1 MSEYKNKVI
10 FSSDKPETRDDKLKQ
25 QQDSQKKQTGP
36 EYDREQQD
44 TLNTLGAKITFDS
57 QAEFVPMTQVQQID
71 ANDSNTLEDGMVKII
86 RPKSKARWWL
96 VGGVASFT
104 GLLGWQSVH
113 NVVLAYQQGDWLSLG
128 WTGFIAALASIGIVF
143 TVKELWKLRR
153 LRRQLSSQEQ
163 AIDLIHSHGTGKGV
177 PFCENLAEQAGVTLE
192 HVGFDRWKKTVN
204 ANHNDADVIE
214 LYDSMVIAQQ
224 DKQAKKMVAT
234 YSTEAAVLVAV
245 SPLAIADM
253 FLVAWRNFK
262 MIDELG
268 KIYGVELGYWSRI
281 RLLKLV
287 FINMA
292 AAGASELIA
301 DVGMNVMSMNVAGKI
316 STRAAQGIGIGMLTG
331 RLGIKA
337 MALLRPLPWRKEQA
351 VRLSEIRKLIVG
363 RVVGKSEGKEL

>member
-10 FSSDKPETRDDKLKQ
+10 FSSDKVESTSSSSETSRNESEYAQAQETLDKLQ
-25 QQDSQKKQTGP
+25 RDH
-36 EYDREQQD
+36 
-44 TLNTLGAKITFDS
+44 LGAKVTFDS
-57 QAEFVPMTQVQQID
+57 QTEFVPMTQAQQRED
-71 ANDSNTLEDGMVKII
+71 NEVNALEDDMVNII
-86 RPKSKARWWL
+86 RPKSKRRWW
-96 VGGVASFT
+96 VASGVAAFT

-113 NVVLAYQQGDWLSLG
+113 NVVVAYQQGDWLSLG
-128 WTGFIAALASIGIVF
+128 WTGLIAALASVGIVF

-153 LRRQLSSQEQ
+153 LRRQLNHQEE
-163 AIDLIHSHGTGKGV
+163 AFDLIQSHGTGKGV

-224 DKQAKKMVAT
+224 DKQAKKLVAT

-268 KIYGVELGYWSRI
+268 KVYGVELGYWSRI

-316 STRAAQGIGIGMLTG
+316 STRAAQGIGVGMLTG
-331 RLGIKA
+331 QLGIKA
-337 MALLRPLPWRKEQA
+337 MALLRPLPWHKDKA
-351 VRLSEIRKLIVG
+351 VRLSEIRKLVVG
-363 RVVGKSEGKEL
+363 RVIGKSQDKES